1 MEIEWIDISKH
12 SDERGS
18 LVVAEAKKNVPF
30 DIKRVY
36 SLYGMQLAPRGFH
49 AHKELQQVMI
59 CLSGRCDVILDDG
72 VEKKMVTVDRNQKGL
87 LIDKMIWHEMHD
99 FSENC
104 VLMVLA
110 SESYNEDDYIRSYVE
125 FKVMTQNVSNS

>member
-1 MEIEWIDISKH
+1 MEIKWINISKH

-18 LVVAEAKKNVPF
+18 LLVAEAQKNIPF

-36 SLYGMQLAPRGFH
+36 CLYGMHLEPRGFH

-59 CLSGRCDVILDDG
+59 CLSGHCDVILDDG
-72 VEKKMVTVDRNQKGL
+72 SEKKTVSVDRNQKGL
-87 LIDKMIWHEMHD
+87 LIDKMIWHEMHN

-110 SESYNEDDYIRSYVE
+110 SDWYDENDYFRNYLDFRALNNTLKII
-125 FKVMTQNVSNS
+125 